1 MSFGSPKRQRKA
13 APLPGTPPDTFG
25 RTWNERCPH
34 LPDATISFILRNM
47 TDDDKANCSA
57 ALYTGLKLGDE
68 QEDELLDALEE
79 ADDAMRKNVGEILT
93 LTTDNDPVY
102 FWMALHDMYHIM
114 LFLLD
119 GRLDET
125 DYFANPNS
133 TVSVDEKRA
142 LFKEYV
148 QRMHQVCRPSHAPSK
163 NAHSADTFD
172 PDVSDFLTSKGIKPQ
187 TLTGLP
193 GHVLKSADPDYVST
207 FFEGLMDHQAAILRS
222 SYATLHNYM
231 TEKFPSVVPPP
242 HLHSIQNEVLKT
254 VYAPIYS
261 AYEEAK
267 NMPLVGP
274 LTQAVLNEVYAIDAS
289 LDFTRRQLF
298 A

>member
-1 MSFGSPKRQRKA
+1 
-13 APLPGTPPDTFG
+13 
-25 RTWNERCPH
+25 
-34 LPDATISFILRNM
+34 M